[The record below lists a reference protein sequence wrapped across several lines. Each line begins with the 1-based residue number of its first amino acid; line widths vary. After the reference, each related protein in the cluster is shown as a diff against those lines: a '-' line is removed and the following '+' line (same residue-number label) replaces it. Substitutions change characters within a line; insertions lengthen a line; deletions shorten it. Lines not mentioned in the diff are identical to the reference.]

1 MVKRYDPI
9 STMMYALGRAIEEED
24 DPVVKAQMEDLE
36 ERMTVKLRERS
47 EAIVKEILS
56 R

>member
-1 MVKRYDPI
+1 MVKKYDPI

-24 DPVVKAQMEDLE
+24 DPEVRAQMEDLE
-36 ERMTVKLRERS
+36 EKMSVKLRERS
-47 EAIVKEILS
+47 EKAVKEILS

>member
-1 MVKRYDPI
+1 MVKRYDPF
-9 STMMYALGRAIEEED
+9 STMMYALGRAIESED

-36 ERMTVKLRERS
+36 EKITLKLRERS
-47 EAIVKEILS
+47 TEAVKEILS